1 MSTSDDGEI
10 LEAFLEESRENLAQL
25 DVDLVALEAHPDDPE
40 LLGRVFRTVHTIK
53 GTCGFLG
60 FPNLEALTHAGESLL
75 GTLRTG
81 DLALDAAVTTSLL
94 RLVDAIRAVLGHIET
109 TQREGDD
116 EHRDLIGELTA
127 HLEHTDVTPVVA
139 TVLEPERD
147 TDLAAGLAA
156 STESSVRIDVAV
168 LDKLMDLVGELVLAR
183 SRLADLELGDDDLT
197 EPHRH
202 LRSVTNELQ
211 AAVMQARLQ
220 PVGIVIGRLHRIV
233 RDLATALG
241 KHVRLEIEG
250 EDVGVDKAVNEAL
263 RDPLLHIVRNAVD
276 HGLELPAE
284 RASLG
289 KPDEGLLHIRAY
301 HESGMVHIEVRDD
314 GRGIDPDRLLAS
326 AIDAGLLTR
335 ERGDELGQR
344 EIFELMFRPGLSTK
358 TEVTN
363 VSGRGVG
370 MDVVR
375 ANLQQIGGSIEIQS
389 EPGAGTTF
397 RLNVPLTLAIMP
409 VLMVECAGQQY
420 AVPGVNVREVLHH
433 GRVDDVDGA
442 RLYRLRGHLLPL
454 AELTQLLGGERS
466 SSVVVVVEIEGRR
479 FGVVVDAAGDTADV
493 VVKPL
498 TSATR
503 DIPLFSAVTILGD
516 GRPSLILDLP
526 GLAEA
531 SGIEPSEEDEAVEQ
545 ESGLTDVDDLLV
557 ALARDGGR
565 LALRLRDVLRV
576 EQLSATLVENAG
588 PVEMVQY
595 RDALVPL
602 LRVDELLPE
611 RRGRPRSIAEDPEDG
626 LLRTIM
632 CDSSV
637 GAVALVVGGVDD
649 IAPEPAVP
657 AQPASRAGVEAC
669 LVVGGLVVELLD
681 LEALVSAA
689 GLRSRG

>member
-1 MSTSDDGEI
+1 MSTSEDAEI

-25 DVDLVALEAHPDDPE
+25 DVDLVALEAHPHDPE

-75 GTLRTG
+75 GTLRAG
-81 DLALDAAVTTSLL
+81 DLELDASVTTSLL

-109 TQREGDD
+109 TQQEGEDA
-116 EHRDLIGELTA
+116 HRGLIGELVA
-127 HLEHTDVTPVVA
+127 HLDHTAVTPVA
-139 TVLEPERD
+139 TVLEPARE
-147 TDLAAGLAA
+147 TDVAVEPAA
-156 STESSVRIDVAV
+156 SVESSVRIDVAV

-183 SRLADLELGDDDLT
+183 SRLADLELGDDDELAG
-197 EPHRH
+197 PHRQ

-284 RASLG
+284 RASVG

-301 HESGMVHIEVRDD
+301 HESGMVHVEVRDD

-326 AIDAGLLTR
+326 AVDAGLLTR

-344 EIFELMFRPGLSTK
+344 EVFDLMFQPGLSTK
-358 TEVTN
+358 AEVTN

-389 EPGAGTTF
+389 QPGVGTTF

-409 VLMVECAGQQY
+409 VLMVECGGQQY
-420 AVPGVNVREVLHH
+420 AVPGVHVREVLHD
-433 GRVDDVDGA
+433 GRVDDVDGT

-454 AELTQLLGGERS
+454 AELTQLLGGERTG
-466 SSVVVVVEIEGRR
+466 SVVVVVEIDGRR

-503 DIPLFSAVTILGD
+503 EIPLFSAVTILGD
-516 GRPSLILDLP
+516 GRPSLILDLA
-526 GLAEA
+526 GLAA
-531 SGIEPSEEDEAVEQ
+531 ATGIEPSEEDLGADQ
-545 ESGLTDVDDLLV
+545 ESGLADVDDLLV
-557 ALARDGGR
+557 ALAHDGGR
-565 LALRLRDVLRV
+565 LALRLRDVLRL
-576 EQLSATLVENAG
+576 EQLSVTLVERAG
-588 PVEMVQY
+588 LIEMVQY

-602 LRVDELLPE
+602 IRVDEVLPE
-611 RRGRPRSIAEDPEDG
+611 RREAPRSTAEDPDDG
-626 LLRTIM
+626 LMRTIV
-632 CDSSV
+632 CESSV

-669 LVVGGLVVELLD
+669 LVVDGRVVELLD